1 LNSGRGNFLLGRQAD
16 SLEIA
21 KGAVAPLVEEWR
33 RGGALSL
40 SQVAASAR
48 PFLTAM
54 LAAEL
59 RKPLCVVLPGVREQE
74 LFFGDLVTWMEE
86 LAPGAFEPLF
96 FPEEE
101 SLRVEN
107 SLPDPALEAERW
119 EILRRL
125 TDCGRTPLVV
135 TTALGF
141 EQPLPDPSKI
151 REQRRTVAIGDDL
164 PPEAWLGELADCGYV
179 PADQAAG
186 QGQFAHRG
194 GIVDVFPYNASA
206 PYRVEFFGDRV
217 DSIRVF
223 DPDTQSSTRTV
234 ESFEMLGE
242 PGEAL
247 TSTLKEYLPEETH
260 FIHAEENFLLHS
272 PRPLAPGPQ
281 TQGPRPKTHALEFF
295 GLDLLSDTPMDPLV
309 QESRRDLFLKQMR
322 EWLEQDW
329 RLRVFCNNEG
339 EQQRLA
345 EILQEERFALGSI
358 SFHIGPVLR
367 GFSFPAARLAV
378 ITDAEIFGR
387 YQTLRA
393 LKRQQRIAR
402 SLTARASIDFQDLSA
417 SDLVVHVE
425 HGIGKYIGIQ
435 SLPGGAEVLLL
446 EFANEARLYVP
457 LEQAHLVSRY
467 VGVGKRVPQLDELGG
482 ARWEKAKIAAQKA
495 VMDYAAQLLTLQAE
509 RSTLPGHAFSP
520 DNEWQ
525 KEFEASFLYDETPDQ
540 WTAIRQ
546 TKADMEST
554 RPMDRLICGDVGY
567 GKTEV
572 AIRAAFKAVMD
583 GKQVAVL
590 VPTTV
595 LAQQHDETFRQR
607 MADYPVRVE
616 VLSRFRSKKD
626 QARIVAE
633 ARDGKVDILI
643 GTHRLLSRDIRFKDL
658 GLAVIDEEQRFGV
671 LHKEKF
677 KQLFK
682 SVDVLTLSAT
692 PIPRTLYL
700 SLAGARDMSTI
711 ETPPQNRLPVETIL
725 CPFDE
730 RILRDAITRELARNG
745 QVYLL
750 HNRVGSIQGLRDRVK
765 KLVPKAKVD
774 IGHGQMPED
783 ELEEVMKRF
792 VEGKTDVLVSTTII
806 ESGLDIPNANTIIID
821 RADRFGLADLY
832 QLRGR
837 VGRSNQKAY
846 AYLMLPRDQMLSAG
860 QRKRVG
866 AIKQY
871 SSLGAGFKV
880 AMRDLEIRGA
890 GNILG
895 TAQSGHVAAVGFDL
909 YCKLLKKTVTRL
921 KGGRT
926 AWRPEVIAHLDFL
939 ALNVSELAPGKSPAF
954 IPAGYIGETRAR
966 LQAYRKLAEVETSEE
981 LKALRADLRDR
992 FGPLPE
998 GVENLLALA
1007 GLKVLAAECGVNR
1020 IEVEENKLKLR
1031 RKADYLQIG
1040 GRFPRLEARET
1051 SEKMAEI
1058 RRWIDKLG
1066 VASAAG

>member
-1 LNSGRGNFLLGRQAD
+1 M
-16 SLEIA
+16 I
-21 KGAVAPLVEEWR
+21 
-33 RGGALSL
+33 
-40 SQVAASAR
+40 
-48 PFLTAM
+48 
-54 LAAEL
+54 
-59 RKPLCVVLPGVREQE
+59 RK
-74 LFFGDLVTWMEE
+74 
-86 LAPGAFEPLF
+86 
-96 FPEEE
+96 
-101 SLRVEN
+101 
-107 SLPDPALEAERW
+107 
-119 EILRRL
+119 
-125 TDCGRTPLVV
+125 
-135 TTALGF
+135 
-141 EQPLPDPSKI
+141 
-151 REQRRTVAIGDDL
+151 QRRTIAIGDDL
-164 PPEAWLGELADCGYV
+164 PPESWLGELAAAGYV
-179 PADQAAG
+179 LTAQAAG

-194 GIVDVFPYNASA
+194 GIIDVFPYNASA

-223 DPDTQSSTRTV
+223 DPDSQASTRTID
-234 ESFEMLGE
+234 SFEMLGE
-242 PGEAL
+242 PGDLL
-247 TSTLKEYLPEETH
+247 TSTLINYLPENTSFMNMTEEH
-260 FIHAEENFLLHS
+260 VALHASRFTLHEPTKS
-272 PRPLAPGPQ
+272 HGTRSDLD
-281 TQGPRPKTHALEFF
+281 LY
-295 GLDLLSDTPMDPLV
+295 GLDVLSDTPLDPLI

-322 EWLEQDW
+322 QWLDQEWD
-329 RLRVFCNNEG
+329 LRVFCNNEG
-339 EQQRLA
+339 EEQRLR
-345 EILQEERFALGSI
+345 EILKEQNFPLKKMAFR
-358 SFHIGPVLR
+358 IGPLLR
-367 GFSFPAARLAV
+367 GFSFPKGRLAV

-393 LKRQQRIAR
+393 LKRQERLAR
-402 SLTARASIDFQDLSA
+402 SRTGRASIDFQDLSLG
-417 SDLVVHVE
+417 DLVVHVE
-425 HGIGKYIGIQ
+425 HGIGKFIEIQ
-435 SLPGGAEVLLL
+435 ALPGGAEVLVL

-457 LEQAHLVSRY
+457 IEQAHLVSRY
-467 VGVGKRVPQLDELGG
+467 VGVGKRTPALDELGG
-482 ARWEKAKIAAQKA
+482 GRWEKAKIAAQKA

-509 RSTLPGHAFSP
+509 RATLPGHAFSP
-520 DNEWQ
+520 DNAWQ
-525 KEFEASFLYDETPDQ
+525 KEFEASFLYEETPDQ
-540 WTAIRQ
+540 MTAIEQ
-546 TKADMEST
+546 TKEDMEST

-595 LAQQHDETFRQR
+595 LAQQHYETFRQR
-607 MADYPVRVE
+607 MADYPVHVD

-626 QARIVAE
+626 QGRIVTQ
-633 ARDGKVDILI
+633 ARDGKIDILI

-682 SVDVLTLSAT
+682 RVDVLTLSAT

-700 SLAGARDMSTI
+700 SLVGARDMSTI
-711 ETPPQNRLPVETIL
+711 ETPPRNRLPIETMI

-730 RILRDAITRELARNG
+730 RILRDAITREMARNG
-745 QVYLL
+745 QVFLL
-750 HNRVGSIQGLRDRVK
+750 HNRVGSIQGLRDRVR

-846 AYLMLPRDQMLSAG
+846 AYLMLPRDQLLSAG
-860 QRKRVG
+860 PRKRVS

-909 YCKLLKKTVTRL
+909 YCKLNNDV
-921 KGGRT
+921 
-926 AWRPEVIAHLDFL
+926 FL
-939 ALNVSELAPGKSPAF
+939 
-954 IPAGYIGETRAR
+954 
-966 LQAYRKLAEVETSEE
+966 
-981 LKALRADLRDR
+981 
-992 FGPLPE
+992 
-998 GVENLLALA
+998 
-1007 GLKVLAAECGVNR
+1007 
-1020 IEVEENKLKLR
+1020 
-1031 RKADYLQIG
+1031 
-1040 GRFPRLEARET
+1040 
-1051 SEKMAEI
+1051 
-1058 RRWIDKLG
+1058 
-1066 VASAAG
+1066 